1 MNNKIDNLTATDAV
15 KLQCTAGADL
25 IAMDIKKLIRDLS
38 SYHGKRWK
46 RGYWNQVGVY
56 DVKLNIAQIQIIHRA
71 LQNINYQ
78 KHLKNHWKAMYK
90 EVIKDYNG
98 RVDQNYKQQN
108 NKVDQY
114 YEQQNN

>member
-1 MNNKIDNLTATDAV
+1 MNNKIDDLTATDAV

-71 LQNINYQ
+71 LQNIKYQ
-78 KHLKNHWKAMYK
+78 KYLKKYWDEMYK
-90 EVIKDYNG
+90 ELMDDYN
-98 RVDQNYKQQN
+98 RRIIKT
-108 NKVDQY
+108 
-114 YEQQNN
+114 